1 MRPMKALLVP
11 CCALL
16 LFACGGGG
24 GESSSPSASNP
35 PPGNTGNTGPT
46 FATVSGV
53 VLGKSGAPIAGTDVF
68 LFHHNDHTLAHT
80 VTNGA
85 GAYSFSGVYTGA
97 NTDYML
103 YVEQVGYGFYPNI
116 ADPAGRV
123 ERSDFNGRYRTVIRF
138 AQMPA
143 HDIAAANFTAFLPTD
158 KVASLPRTGQLIS
171 FALGDDAA
179 ALKGIAWPTLRFTD
193 NLDGTVTDHLTGLVW
208 IKNAGCFAPSDWAT
222 ALAQANALASGSCGL
237 SDGSVAGDWRMPNV
251 NELESLVDVA
261 AANPAL
267 TPLAPF
273 TNVALGNA
281 YWSST
286 TYTALN
292 TNAMAIRFSDGRWIN
307 GIDPNDGAFDNA
319 KTSSL
324 NSTWAVRNGTPGLVR
339 VLATGVYPGVGGGSF
354 GAHDDAALQLGA
366 PLTDPRF
373 IDNGNGTLSDTVTGL
388 TWLKQGDCIHTSW
401 SGALT
406 AVINLASGQCGL
418 SDGSAAGQWR
428 LPNRNEMLSLSDRAP
443 TFPQAAYLDGA
454 YQASGAVTGNVI
466 FDHFIVSDYYW
477 TSTTDA
483 AAPSQA
489 WSVYS
494 CDFGVYNNPKSDL
507 HYAFAVR

>member
-1 MRPMKALLVP
+1 MKAILVP
-11 CCALL
+11 SCALL

-24 GESSSPSASNP
+24 GESASQIVNNP
-35 PPGNTGNTGPT
+35 PPGNAGNNGPVL
-46 FATVSGV
+46 ATVSGV
-53 VLGKSGAPIAGTDVF
+53 VLGKSGAPIAGTDVY

-80 VTNGA
+80 ITNAA
-85 GAYSFSGVYTGA
+85 GAYAFSGVSTGA

-103 YVEQVGYGFYPNI
+103 YVEQAGYGFYPVVS
-116 ADPAGRV
+116 DPAGHV
-123 ERSDFNGRYRTVIRF
+123 ERLDYNGRYRTGIRF

-143 HDIAAANFTAFLPTD
+143 HDVTGANFTAFLPTD
-158 KVASLPRTGQLIS
+158 QVASLPRTGQLIS

-179 ALKGIAWPTLRFTD
+179 ALKGVAWPLLRFTD

-208 IKNAGCFAPSDWAT
+208 LKNAGCFAPSDWAT
-222 ALAQANALASGSCGL
+222 ALAHANTLASGSCGL
-237 SDGSVAGDWRMPNV
+237 TDGSAAGDWRMPNV
-251 NELESLVDVA
+251 NELESLIDVSQS
-261 AANPAL
+261 NPAISAL
-267 TPLAPF
+267 TPF
-273 TNVALGNA
+273 TNVAVDNA

-292 TNAMAIRFSDGRWIN
+292 TNAMAIRFADGRWIN

-319 KTSSL
+319 KARSL
-324 NSTWAVRNGTPGLVR
+324 NSVWAVRNGTPGLVK
-339 VLATGVYPGVGGGSF
+339 VLATGVYPGIGGGSF
-354 GAHDDAALQLGA
+354 GSGDDAALQLGA

-373 IDNGNGTLSDTVTGL
+373 IDNGNGTLIDTVTGL
-388 TWLKQGDCIHTSW
+388 TWLKRGDCIHATW
-401 SGALT
+401 PDALT
-406 AVINLASGQCGL
+406 AVNNLASGQCGL
-418 SDGSAAGQWR
+418 TDGSTGGQWR

-454 YQASGAVTGNVI
+454 YQASGAVTGDVV
-466 FDHFIVSDYYW
+466 FDHFVVSDYYW

-483 AAPSQA
+483 ADPAQA

-494 CDFGVYNNPKSDL
+494 CDFGVYDNPKPDL